1 MTPGEP
7 RPSLC
12 LSLPI
17 CDAQRGLES
26 STPFPMPCLGWE
38 DPLEKEWLPMPAFF
52 PGEFHGER
60 SLGGYSLWGHKELE
74 RAEATKHTQDWG
86 QEGNLNHREAEP
98 EGGLRKNPGGFPI
111 LATGARSKTGH
122 DLRSPKS
129 LCPILAWEICSLCTL
144 SKTRA
149 TSHARGQKSQTSLL
163 TGALFPI
170 KILQSPWN

>member
-1 MTPGEP
+1 M
-7 RPSLC
+7 PSGHSDKELVSA
-12 LSLPI
+12 LRILMSLLVT
-17 CDAQRGLES
+17 QRISVLI
-26 STPFPMPCLGWE
+26 T
-38 DPLEKEWLPMPAFF
+38 A
-52 PGEFHGER
+52 
-60 SLGGYSLWGHKELE
+60 GHKELE

-170 KILQSPWN
+170 KIPQSPWN